1 MQFED
6 YQMLADGDFPVQ
18 TERARKEML
27 YRKCI
32 ELLDKGQVRIV
43 EFEFRICSCACL
55 LCWNINGNILFP
67 NVSFFAKGF
76 FAVMLVP
83 WNIVWLLA
91 KGI

>member
-55 LCWNINGNILFP
+55 LC
-67 NVSFFAKGF
+67 
-76 FAVMLVP
+76 
-83 WNIVWLLA
+83 
-91 KGI
+91 